1 MKSVLYVE
9 PGVAGVGEQ
18 PDPAIEEPADAV
30 IRITRSAICG
40 SDLHA
45 LSGRLPMQPGE
56 PLGHEAVGVVQEAG
70 PEVTRFRVGG
80 RVAIPFDNVC
90 GTCWYCERGESSLC
104 SGLRNLGLG
113 AAGGGLGGMQAEAV
127 RVPRADHNLLSIPDD
142 VDDERA
148 LFVGDVLTTGW
159 YATAQA
165 APRPGESVAVVG
177 CGPVGYFAVL
187 AAMALGANPV
197 IGIDLVHPRLDL
209 VRAAGGVGI
218 DPSAADVKTAV
229 REATEGRGVDVAVEA
244 VGGLPAF
251 ETARAAVRRG
261 GRISV
266 IGVYG
271 DEVLPVAVRE
281 YWTRGW
287 KLLFG
292 GICPVHGWWERTMRA
307 VQSGEVDPTPLISH
321 RLPLNEAVRGYELFE
336 RREATKVVLTP

>member
-1 MKSVLYVE
+1 
-9 PGVAGVGEQ
+9 
-18 PDPAIEEPADAV
+18 
-30 IRITRSAICG
+30 
-40 SDLHA
+40 
-45 LSGRLPMQPGE
+45 MQPGE
-56 PLGHEAVGVVQEAG
+56 PLGHEAVGVVEAVG
-70 PEVTRFRVGG
+70 PEVARFRVGE
-80 RVAIPFDNVC
+80 RVAVPFDNVC
-90 GTCWYCERGESSLC
+90 GTCWYCTHGESSMC
-104 SGLRNLGLG
+104 SGLLNLGLG

-177 CGPVGYFAVL
+177 CGPVGYFAAL
-187 AAMALGANPV
+187 AAMALGAHPV
-197 IGIDLVHPRLDL
+197 IGIDLVQERLGL
-209 VRAAGGVGI
+209 VRSAGGVGI
-218 DPSAADVKTAV
+218 DPSAGDVKAAV
-229 REATEGRGVDVAVEA
+229 REVTEGRGVDVAVEA

-251 ETARAAVRRG
+251 ETAKAVVRRG

-271 DEVLPVAVRE
+271 DDELPLRVRE
-281 YWTRGW
+281 YWIRGW

-292 GICPVHGWWERTMRA
+292 GICPVQGWWERTMRA
-307 VQSGEVDPTPLISH
+307 VRAGEVDPMPLISH
-321 RLPLNEAVRGYELFE
+321 RLPLDEAVRGYELFE